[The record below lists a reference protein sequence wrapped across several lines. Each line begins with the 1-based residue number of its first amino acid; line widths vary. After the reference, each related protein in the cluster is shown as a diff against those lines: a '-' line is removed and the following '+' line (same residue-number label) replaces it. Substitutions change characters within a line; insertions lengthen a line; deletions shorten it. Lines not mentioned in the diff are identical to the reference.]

1 MDPTVVSHPHPA
13 GERPAMLDGNSD
25 ADDNHITPDPDP
37 EANGDG
43 DRARPAALKEDKQPK
58 RGYARK
64 HARTHRVG
72 S

>member
-1 MDPTVVSHPHPA
+1 
-13 GERPAMLDGNSD
+13 MLDGNSD